1 MAATR
6 GRTLGSR
13 MKYRQANLQKKDAYS
28 AVFGLAKR
36 VCKAIHITITTNNLE
51 SIRIF

>member
-1 MAATR
+1 VAATR

-13 MKYRQANLQKKDAYS
+13 YETPASESPEKDAYS
-28 AVFGLAKR
+28 AVFGIAKR